1 LIISKTVQLVVLPD
15 IPDPTRTLLVN
26 NAFSPI
32 SNDLRIKSTIDLDK
46 ILMKVYDQFGNIYND
61 NTMAS
66 SIYGK
71 VLAG

>member
-15 IPDPTRTLLVN
+15 IPDPTKTLLVDKTFNPITN
-26 NAFSPI
+26 N
-32 SNDLRIKSTIDLDK
+32 LRIKSTIDLDS
-46 ILMKVYDQFGNIYND
+46 ILMEVSDKFNNIYTD